1 MTSRFGRGRQVQY
14 LVHWKGYPEADNQW
28 ISWSDL
34 NAPELLV
41 EFQRENPD
49 AVVHIRTGQS
59 EGTTPAFPLP
69 PTSLPRTLHNFV
81 YMFNGSAPLLQGS
94 AQAQDSA
101 LSLYKAA
108 AAEVGDDTAGSA
120 IIRHIMAITQ
130 AAADGD
136 AAEASEREEANTIR
150 SQGDDPEDEATGS
163 VDRRMVLARVSAQ
176 PGVHHAAPNSERGQ
190 ELRPLLIPAEA
201 YPPSGSAA
209 SPIDVNT
216 FHMPIDVDAFDRK
229 SPVSIHGSP
238 LTHSSGYDLNF
249 FKSRSPISTRSHSH
263 DIPNGP
269 IAHAQLRLAIPI
281 GNETPP
287 LCHSDG
293 STMHHHETWGL
304 RDVPAASPNYA
315 PSEDRPDIVP
325 VGFIRNEGP
334 GRVNFPITDLQ
345 GCTQQPDYVQVV
357 MTYDPFVLAIGKNN
371 PYLYGQALHIKPHTM
386 TEHCPRYDPSDLHMF
401 KTYNPHRA
409 ETDALVHSL
418 EDASAIT
425 EVHRWRRL
433 MSERAKLERDM
444 QRVLQSVHDAGME
457 QERIQICME
466 SANLLGRLEFARQL
480 RRPQHGRR

>member
-150 SQGDDPEDEATGS
+150 SQGDDLEDTATGS

-176 PGVHHAAPNSERGQ
+176 PGVDHAAPNSERGQ
-190 ELRPLLIPAEA
+190 ALQPLLIPAEA
-201 YPPSGSAA
+201 YPPSRSAA
-209 SPIDVNT
+209 SPININT
-216 FHMPIDVDAFDRK
+216 FHTPIDVDAVDCK
-229 SPVSIHGSP
+229 SPRSVHDSP
-238 LTHSSGYDLNF
+238 LAHSGYDLNF
-249 FKSRSPISTRSHSH
+249 FESCSPTST
-263 DIPNGP
+263 
-269 IAHAQLRLAIPI
+269 
-281 GNETPP
+281 
-287 LCHSDG
+287 
-293 STMHHHETWGL
+293 
-304 RDVPAASPNYA
+304 
-315 PSEDRPDIVP
+315 
-325 VGFIRNEGP
+325 
-334 GRVNFPITDLQ
+334 
-345 GCTQQPDYVQVV
+345 
-357 MTYDPFVLAIGKNN
+357 
-371 PYLYGQALHIKPHTM
+371 
-386 TEHCPRYDPSDLHMF
+386 
-401 KTYNPHRA
+401 
-409 ETDALVHSL
+409 
-418 EDASAIT
+418 
-425 EVHRWRRL
+425 
-433 MSERAKLERDM
+433 
-444 QRVLQSVHDAGME
+444 
-457 QERIQICME
+457 
-466 SANLLGRLEFARQL
+466 
-480 RRPQHGRR
+480 